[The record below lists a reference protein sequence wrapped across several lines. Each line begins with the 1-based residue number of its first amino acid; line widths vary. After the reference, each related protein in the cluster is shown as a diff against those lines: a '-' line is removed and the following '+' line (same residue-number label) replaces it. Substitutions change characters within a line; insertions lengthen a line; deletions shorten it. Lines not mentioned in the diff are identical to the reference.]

1 MFKAI
6 SLTICCIWVMTSV
19 SCAETQPPNA
29 TPAKAVVDEK
39 PKSDY
44 PSLKTQAEEVGKV
57 TINGNFEKLVDL
69 THPVIVEKLGG
80 EDKMVAFIS
89 KDSQQMKADGIL
101 LLAMEV
107 GQPSQI
113 EKIEKQ
119 VFALLPIKMTMKTPE
134 GKFLGESALV
144 GISDDDGKSW
154 KFISSIDQAR
164 FNSVFPKAGEKIKMP
179 EEKPPT
185 KIGESK

>member
-1 MFKAI
+1 MFRAI
-6 SLTICCIWVMTSV
+6 SLIICCISVMTSV
-19 SCAETQPPNA
+19 GCAQTKPPNA
-29 TPAKAVVDEK
+29 TPTKPVADEK

-57 TINGNFEKLVDL
+57 TIDGNFEKLVDL
-69 THPVIVEKLGG
+69 TYPVIVQKFGGKEK
-80 EDKMVAFIS
+80 MAAFLS
-89 KDSQQMKADGIL
+89 KDSQQMKADGIS

-107 GQPSQI
+107 GQALQI
-113 EKIEKQ
+113 EKVDRQ
-119 VFALLPIKMTMKTPE
+119 MFALLPIKMTMKTPD

-154 KFISSIDQAR
+154 KFISSIDQTR

-185 KIGESK
+185 KID